1 MTVIR
6 KSTKTPHRPDNSSG
20 SRVSYYDKQ
29 RDSLLRLEQDVNRLH
44 RELQHSKD
52 RRRDL
57 AQVTSFGRNSPTMVA
72 KMFTLLDTNF
82 RSLWRMK
89 SAAQHLRHT
98 KPPQKSLA
106 LQSFAGDAGF
116 GDLYGMTALT
126 KQLRCYWYYFEDPTI
141 QLQRVDSEAPG
152 IVTATAKISI
162 TVSDFTVQV
171 LFSHLQKAK
180 RTPEGN
186 DAHRPS
192 RDQLLGQRFHCECV
206 ITFFLDEETSRVSY
220 VSTSVDLV
228 GPLLHAIV

>member
-1 MTVIR
+1 MR
-6 KSTKTPHRPDNSSG
+6 KGTKTPHRPDNSSG
-20 SRVSYYDKQ
+20 SRVSYYGKQ

-44 RELQHSKD
+44 RELQHLKD
-52 RRRDL
+52 IRQ
-57 AQVTSFGRNSPTMVA
+57 QVTSFGRNSPTMVA

-98 KPPQKSLA
+98 MPPQNLLA
-106 LQSFAGDAGF
+106 LQSFAGNAGF

-126 KQLRCYWYYFEDPTI
+126 KQLRCYWYYFADPTI
-141 QLQRVDSEAPG
+141 QLQRVDSETPG
-152 IVTATAKISI
+152 FVTATAKISI
-162 TVSDFTVQV
+162 AVSDFTLQV

-180 RTPEGN
+180 RTLEGD

-206 ITFFLDEETSRVSY
+206 ITFFLDEETSRVAY
-220 VSTSVDLV
+220 VSTSVDLA